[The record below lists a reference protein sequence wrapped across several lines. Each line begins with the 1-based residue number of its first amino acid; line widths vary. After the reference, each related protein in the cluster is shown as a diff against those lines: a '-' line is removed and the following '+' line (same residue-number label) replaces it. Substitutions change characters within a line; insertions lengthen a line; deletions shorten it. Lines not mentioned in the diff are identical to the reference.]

1 MNYPAAEQRGINW
14 NIHNRP
20 KGGGLISL
28 RLIKSLSGGL
38 VSFWLAGPPG
48 GLTQKRGE
56 HGKI

>member
-20 KGGGLISL
+20 KGGDLISL
-28 RLIKSLSGGL
+28 
-38 VSFWLAGPPG
+38 WLARPPG